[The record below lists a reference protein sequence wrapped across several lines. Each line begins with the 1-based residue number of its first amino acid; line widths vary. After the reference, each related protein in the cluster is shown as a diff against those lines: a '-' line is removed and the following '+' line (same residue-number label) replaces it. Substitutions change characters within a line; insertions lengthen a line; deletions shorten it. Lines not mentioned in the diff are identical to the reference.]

1 MARVVLT
8 KRIIEREK
16 NDDRQ
21 QHRKQEEGGK
31 WMKYHA
37 RRRERN
43 PPFVG
48 VCRCSVSSR
57 DVAIIVGV
65 VAPRPIA
72 RRGTCLAVG
81 CSVVRIPMCPSASS

>member
-8 KRIIEREK
+8 KRIAEGK
-16 NDDRQ
+16 TTDNQRQ
-21 QHRKQEEGGK
+21 QKAEEGGK

-37 RRRERN
+37 RRRRRN
-43 PPFVG
+43 PPLIG
-48 VCRCSVSSR
+48 VRRCSVSSR

-72 RRGTCLAVG
+72 RRGNRLAAG
-81 CSVVRIPMCPSASS
+81 CSVVRAPMCPSASP